1 MLATLRW
8 LLPAVVPCA
17 LFALHVRRTR
27 HREPP
32 ALLVATFVFG
42 AMAAGAAALVVA
54 YAEALTG
61 LDVRVAVAGPSGAL
75 VFVFLVTAP
84 LQQAAQAAAT
94 WPAFLSR
101 HFDEPSDGVVYA
113 SASGLGFSAVEVA
126 SVIHRFPDGAIWI
139 ARALLAVPADLFCAC
154 LWGYALGRARHSR
167 ERLPLFPAGFVCA
180 VAVQGL
186 YEHFVYG
193 RGPGAL
199 LAVLPLLAAMAAVA
213 WLIGRDLRTRG
224 ERALSIPSSRLA
236 RLAPPPSLTAVRA
249 ALRSA
254 DDEPVRVG
262 WIALGALVTLGAMIT
277 GVAAGVLAAH
287 ALKVD
292 LSTVD
297 EHEVAAA
304 APVLLLGVGLL
315 AAFPASGWL
324 IARAASVHSLLE
336 PALAAALALGVT
348 LVVLGIAAPF
358 TVVFAI
364 ALSPIAWVLSCAGAW
379 VGRDF

>member
-1 MLATLRW
+1 VLATVRW
-8 LLPAVVPCA
+8 LLPATLPCV
-17 LFALHVRRTR
+17 LFALHVRRMR
-27 HREPP
+27 RREPP
-32 ALLVATFVFG
+32 ALLVGTFVFG
-42 AMAAGAAALVVA
+42 AMAAAAAALVVS

-75 VFVFLVTAP
+75 VFVFLVVAP
-84 LQQAAQAAAT
+84 LQQAVQAAAT

-113 SASGLGFSAVEVA
+113 AASALGFSAVQTA
-126 SVIHRFPDGAIWI
+126 TVIHRFTDGPIWI

-167 ERLPLFPAGFVCA
+167 ERLPLFPAAFVCA
-180 VAVQGL
+180 VAVQGF

-193 RGPGAL
+193 RAPGAL
-199 LAVLPLLAAMAAVA
+199 LAVLPLLAAMAAIA

-224 ERALSIPSSRLA
+224 ERAFSIPSSRLA

-254 DDEPVRVG
+254 DDEPVRIG

-315 AAFPASGWL
+315 ASFPASGWL
-324 IARAASVHSLLE
+324 VARAASAHSLLE
-336 PALAAALALGVT
+336 PALAAALALGIT